1 MDEHRQIDPAEPP
14 DQAVQPSGVVE
25 VAVAADDG
33 LDARGVDLQA
43 AHVLDHPVGGGAGI
57 EEDLVLGA
65 VLGPRDQDRKAV
77 LGQQSHRSVSAFHGG
92 DRLASAD
99 PHRCTVGRSLIRHEN
114 VGDVVHERGY
124 GHRVD
129 RLQVEEHS
137 GLEVV
142 QHLQIGLVQMRLVC
156 VVSAHYESLSCR
168 QA

>member
-1 MDEHRQIDPAEPP
+1 MDEHRQVGPPEPP

-25 VAVAADDG
+25 VAVAADNG

-65 VLGPRDQDRKAV
+65 VLRPSDQDREAV
-77 LGQQSHRSVSAFHGG
+77 LGQQGHRSVSAFHGG
-92 DRLASAD
+92 GRLASAD
-99 PHRCTVGRSLIRHEN
+99 PYRCAVGRSLVWHED

-129 RLQVEEHS
+129 RLQVEEHP

-142 QHLQIGLVQMRLVC
+142 QHLRTGSVQMGWVC
-156 VVSAHYESLSCR
+156 LVSAH
-168 QA
+168 